1 MNYWNNE
8 TEQPE
13 KVGLRSVFRTNF
25 IDQNQPIDSSLYT
38 SITLGVAYGI
48 FWFGFLT
55 FGLFLFGLKTAVS
68 DDFRK
73 SDTFSR
79 LQHVLWAINTPETFK
94 DWDSGNGDRK
104 DLIAKW
110 WAKYREV
117 TIMQFIHLTSN
128 IILLVPLINT
138 GNFLQ

>member
-1 MNYWNNE
+1 MHARHPLRCI
-8 TEQPE
+8 PE
-13 KVGLRSVFRTNF
+13 SLLIFTNVLIPRT
-25 IDQNQPIDSSLYT
+25 DAP
-38 SITLGVAYGI
+38 ITLGVAYGI

-110 WAKYREV
+110 WSKYREV

-128 IILLVPLINT
+128 MILLVPLINT
-138 GNFLQ
+138 GNFLP